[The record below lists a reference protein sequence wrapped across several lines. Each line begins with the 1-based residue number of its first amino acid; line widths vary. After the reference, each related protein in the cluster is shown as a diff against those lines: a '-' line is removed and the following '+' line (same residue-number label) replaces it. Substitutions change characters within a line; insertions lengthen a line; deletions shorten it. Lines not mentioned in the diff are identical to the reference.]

1 MSKRMTLPNRFA
13 YVASAPWSLQAF
25 RAGASE
31 LTGEWILIESRTALT
46 SAGLR
51 EFGPRYVFFPHWSWH
66 VPDEVVDEFEC
77 VCFHMTDLPYGRGA
91 TPLQNLI
98 LRRHKETKLTAL
110 RMVRDYDAGPVYMK
124 RSLSLEGSAKQ
135 IYQRAAEII
144 IFMMREII
152 ARNPS
157 PTAQVGAPTIFERRK
172 PDQSRLPQE
181 GSIEHLYDFIRMLDA
196 EGYPHAFLDWGEYRI
211 HFTDARIEHSQ
222 LRAGVRVVRRQ
233 DQG

>member
-152 ARNPS
+152 ERNRVPL
-157 PTAQVGAPTIFERRK
+157 RK
-172 PDQSRLPQE
+172 SGRQQSLNAESRTRAVSLRKGRLSTCTTSF
-181 GSIEHLYDFIRMLDA
+181 GCWMLRVIRMLSWT
-196 EGYPHAFLDWGEYRI
+196 GGSTAFISRMRELNTRN
-211 HFTDARIEHSQ
+211 
-222 LRAGVRVVRRQ
+222 
-233 DQG
+233 